1 MIKVSG
7 GGERGVKEPLMPDEK
22 VKIHVKVTG
31 PNGGTI
37 ELGSVKG
44 GTPNKQP
51 KPPKK

>member
-1 MIKVSG
+1 MPG
-7 GGERGVKEPLMPDEK
+7 GKKTV
-22 VKIHVKVTG
+22 HVKVTG

-51 KPPKK
+51 KPVKK

>member
-1 MIKVSG
+1 
-7 GGERGVKEPLMPDEK
+7 MPDEK

-31 PNGGTI
+31 PNGETI

-44 GTPNKQP
+44 GTPDKQP